1 MAIQDAVPDIRPRA
15 GYDLLTGID
24 GVLRGLDEPDP
35 DGDLAAEALM
45 TALVRCA
52 ACGDISRVR
61 EQADAVRLAAALL
74 RDGML
79 ERAGTALKL
88 VRADLLP

>member
-1 MAIQDAVPDIRPRA
+1 MAIQDAVPEIRPRA
-15 GYDLLTGID
+15 GHDLLAGID
-24 GVLRGLDEPDP
+24 HVLPRLESPGPDT
-35 DGDLAAEALM
+35 DLAAEDLM

-61 EQADAVRLAAALL
+61 TQADAVRLAAALL
-74 RDGML
+74 RDGL
-79 ERAGTALKL
+79 VERARTELKL

>member
-15 GYDLLTGID
+15 GHDLLTGID
-24 GVLRGLDEPDP
+24 NVLLRLSAADL
-35 DGDLAAEALM
+35 DGDLAAEDLM

-74 RDGML
+74 RDGDAEQASAVL
-79 ERAGTALKL
+79 GLA
-88 VRADLLP
+88 RADLLP